1 MKKLLALFLCLTA
14 VSGLMQRDA
23 LADTDWPE
31 GPAIQ
36 AESGILIDG
45 RTGAVLYEKN
55 ADQAYYP
62 ASITKILTALIVIEN
77 SDLDDMITCSKEAI
91 YNVEAKS
98 SNAGL
103 SEGDTLSV
111 RDCLYAL
118 LVNSANEA
126 ANALAE
132 HVAGSMDA
140 FADMMNE
147 KARELGCTNSHF
159 ANPSGLNNEDHYTTA
174 RDMALIAK
182 AAFDNPEFVDINAT
196 TYYKLPPTKQDTE
209 GLKMYA
215 HHKMMLKSQSV
226 YYPGIIGGKTG
237 YTTLAGN
244 TLVTAAER
252 DGMRLITVILKGTT
266 PAYYTDTSSLLDFG
280 FKNFKNLNA
289 DDYKTSFYTVDNDLT
304 ILGIDTDR
312 EPYLILENNLV
323 TVPKAADFA
332 DVTSSLIFD
341 LSPSA
346 PGNAAAGVE
355 YKYGERTVGNAFLCI
370 NSSLVPESSASDSNS
385 QSSAAPA
392 TAAEADPG
400 AVQPAAKEPTS
411 ESSPAAPETPAGAR
425 SKAADA
431 TPKGNAFE
439 GFTIP
444 SIAWIIFF
452 AVVGLGAVIGGLIAL
467 KIHLEKKEEAAQSVR
482 REQRRQRLQE
492 LGYSASDFDALLQQK
507 QSSYMAKRRKRG
519 RFFNRRKQ

>member
-23 LADTDWPE
+23 MAAADWPE

-55 ADQAYYP
+55 ADQTYFP

-118 LVNSANEA
+118 MVNSANEA

-147 KARELGCTNSHF
+147 KAQELGCTNSHF
-159 ANPSGLNNEDHYTTA
+159 ANPSGLNNENHYTTA

-182 AAFDNPEFVDINAT
+182 AAFNNPEFVSINAT

-280 FKNFKNLNA
+280 FKNFKNLNG

-304 ILGIDTDR
+304 ILGVDADR
-312 EPYLILENNLV
+312 APYLILENNLV
-323 TVPKAADFA
+323 TVPKAAAFE

-341 LSPSA
+341 LNQSA
-346 PGNAAAGVE
+346 PENATAGVE
-355 YKYGERTVGNAFLCI
+355 YKYGERSVGNAFLCV
-370 NSSLVPESSASDSNS
+370 NPSLAPESSGPGTVS
-385 QSSAAPA
+385 PA
-392 TAAEADPG
+392 TASEAG
-400 AVQPAAKEPTS
+400 AAQPAPTEPS
-411 ESSPAAPETPAGAR
+411 RRSAPAAPSGTKSKTTSAKPAGEN
-425 SKAADA
+425 SD
-431 TPKGNAFE
+431 
-439 GFTIP
+439 GFSLP
-444 SIAWIIFF
+444 SFVWIIFF
-452 AVVGLGAVIGGLIAL
+452 VVIGLAAVIGGLIAL

-492 LGYSASDFDALLQQK
+492 LGYSASDFDSLLQQK

-519 RFFNRRKQ
+519 RFFNRKKP